1 MNFRH
6 THNQSRKTVR
16 TGNHALIAGS
26 ADRFLRNSPRQG
38 SRSGRP
44 VTP

>member
-1 MNFRH
+1 MNFRQ
-6 THNQSRKTVR
+6 TIDPSRKKVR
-16 TGNHALIAGS
+16 KGELTLPAGS